1 MSGPDSAQISRLN
14 LLKNRNPTSALGSFD
29 GKVAALATLG
39 GETYFITMNTD
50 YVPALPSLQLPHA
63 LFLRLDMRYGT
74 DDPTLWPQQYTA
86 HFCHFP
92 AIAKKG
98 ARPELDVMWWDPL
111 PADFVVGS
119 AITRGLGRL
128 HNRCIE
134 RFLPFVND
142 HVALCEQLSRTSRMP
157 ISPLFNELI
166 QNILM
171 WIEQLQTLPTTYP
184 KMVFAV
190 TSLQRACLELDALY
204 NYITV
209 YKPCIDEYLS
219 APADSTP
226 VAQCVGAFTSVP
238 AVAQQLWTARLPFWF
253 CRPTYVFDI
262 ENILKVV
269 ALDEPTFDVPD
280 KLADEAPP
288 VVYSGNS
295 TEEKVQAIHSA
306 AAQTAWYHN
315 PFETVQRSPPNHSI
329 NASHP
334 RHKQRGSS

>member
-1 MSGPDSAQISRLN
+1 
-14 LLKNRNPTSALGSFD
+14 
-29 GKVAALATLG
+29 
-39 GETYFITMNTD
+39 
-50 YVPALPSLQLPHA
+50 
-63 LFLRLDMRYGT
+63 
-74 DDPTLWPQQYTA
+74 
-86 HFCHFP
+86 
-92 AIAKKG
+92 
-98 ARPELDVMWWDPL
+98 
-111 PADFVVGS
+111 
-119 AITRGLGRL
+119 
-128 HNRCIE
+128 
-134 RFLPFVND
+134 
-142 HVALCEQLSRTSRMP
+142 MP

-209 YKPCIDEYLS
+209 YKPRIDEYLS

-306 AAQTAWYHN
+306 VAQTAWYHN